1 MWGFGNTHTS
11 IYIYIGTTVDKY
23 VITAATGLLDYIIR
37 YTLRENSISVSLFF
51 FLRQVELKNIHKKQS
66 AIKR

>member
-23 VITAATGLLDYIIR
+23 VITAATIRLYHQIYLAGKFHFGL
-37 YTLRENSISVSLFF
+37 SFFLFF
-51 FLRQVELKNIHKKQS
+51 KDKLN
-66 AIKR
+66 

>member
-51 FLRQVELKNIHKKQS
+51 LFFKDKLN
-66 AIKR
+66 

>member
-11 IYIYIGTTVDKY
+11 IYIYIYIGTTVDKY
-23 VITAATGLLDYIIR
+23 VITAATGLLPVDYIIR

-51 FLRQVELKNIHKKQS
+51 FFLKTS
-66 AIKR
+66 

>member
-51 FLRQVELKNIHKKQS
+51 FFLKTS
-66 AIKR
+66 